1 MRDSPFQTNG
11 SELVNYNRLKMKIHD
26 GKMRQAD
33 IMVIG
38 NNDLLDSTVTDPKTV
53 TASQFDDCIF

>member
-1 MRDSPFQTNG
+1 
-11 SELVNYNRLKMKIHD
+11 MKIHD